1 LKYCVEVVGS
11 LRLYEGHD
19 NDHHWTT
26 TKLDGGE
33 STAILDLER
42 WLADEPVEDEEMA
55 RNIIR

>member
-1 LKYCVEVVGS
+1 M
-11 LRLYEGHD
+11 RLHEGHD

-26 TKLDGGE
+26 TKLEGGE

-42 WLADEPVEDEEMA
+42 WVADEPVEDEEMA